1 MTRLLQTTEL
11 MGHQV
16 DGISSSKNRASV
28 GVLLKT
34 MFNCVSVAGGA
45 GWSEEVAV
53 GR

>member
-1 MTRLLQTTEL
+1 M
-11 MGHQV
+11 

-28 GVLLKT
+28 GGAFQDF
-34 MFNCVSVAGGA
+34 MFNCISVAGGA